1 MAFDG
6 VFQSRSPSPTTQPGR
21 AGSPSAPATHLYL
34 ATTFSGGRKIGVRQA
49 RDQRHLAEQ
58 LRREQMVPTRVWTLP
73 VGLAGSGSS
82 KVSLKN
88 QAEVHLQLAQ
98 LLSRGVPLVEAL
110 EVTASAVAPSVRP
123 RIERMRELVAAGSGF
138 ADAAQ
143 TVEAFDPITVAV
155 YRASER
161 SGDLAG
167 AARQLMTTTRRQL
180 AIAGKAITLIIY
192 PAIVLSI
199 SVIVTTFLL
208 MFVVPKIGAAIANAG
223 GQIPAFTRL
232 LIAAGT
238 FMRDQWAWV
247 LAAFGLIVT
256 AAVVARS
263 FIVAAIVSLSRR
275 LPFVRPVLEA
285 QESARFFTVMAAMSR
300 SGVTL
305 ADSLATATGAVSDPV
320 LVKQLTRLRTK
331 LVEGGVLRSLI
342 QEVEALPLTTR
353 RLLIAAERAGDL
365 QEAFDTLADDATA
378 DLERRS
384 TRLMAALEPALIV
397 MMFLMVGTLVLSIM
411 TPLIKMAGNVQ

>member
-1 MAFDG
+1 MSFDG
-6 VFQSRSPSPTTQPGR
+6 VFQSRSPAATAQPHG
-21 AGSPSAPATHLYL
+21 AGSPATHLYL

-49 RDQRHLAEQ
+49 RDHRHLAEQ

-98 LLSRGVPLVEAL
+98 LLTRGVPLVEAL
-110 EVTASAVAPSVRP
+110 DVTASAVAPRVRP
-123 RIERMRELVAAGSGF
+123 RIERMRDLVSAGSSF

-143 TVEAFDPITVAV
+143 SVEVFDPITVAV

-161 SGDLAG
+161 SGDLGG

-192 PAIVLSI
+192 PAIVLTI

-208 MFVVPKIGAAIANAG
+208 MFVVPKIGDAIAKAG
-223 GQIPAFTRL
+223 GEIPAFTQL
-232 LIAAGT
+232 LISTGT
-238 FMRDQWAWV
+238 IMRDQWAWV
-247 LAAFGLIVT
+247 LAGFGLIIT
-256 AAVVARS
+256 SAVVART
-263 FIVAAIVSLSRR
+263 IIIAAIVALSRR

>member
-6 VFQSRSPSPTTQPGR
+6 VFQSRSPSPAAQPPR
-21 AGSPSAPATHLYL
+21 AASPATHLYL
-34 ATTFSGGRKIGVRQA
+34 ATTFSGTRKIGVRQA

-73 VGLAGSGSS
+73 VGLSGSGSS
-82 KVSLKN
+82 KASLKN

-110 EVTASAVAPSVRP
+110 EVTASAVAPAVRP
-123 RIERMRELVAAGSGF
+123 RIERMRELVSAGSGF

-143 TVEAFDPITVAV
+143 TVEVFDPITVAV

-199 SVIVTTFLL
+199 SIIVTTFLL
-208 MFVVPKIGAAIANAG
+208 MFVVPKIGSAIANAG
-223 GQIPAFTRL
+223 GEIPTFTKL
-232 LIAAGT
+232 LITAGT

-247 LAAFGLIVT
+247 LAAFGLIIT
-256 AAVVARS
+256 AAVVARAIIIAG
-263 FIVAAIVSLSRR
+263 IVALSRR

-305 ADSLATATGAVSDPV
+305 ADSLATANGAVSDPV

-365 QEAFDTLADDATA
+365 QEAFDTLADDATEN
-378 DLERRS
+378 LERRS
-384 TRLMAALEPALIV
+384 ARLMAALEPALIV

-411 TPLIKMAGNVQ
+411 TPLIKMAENVH

>member
-1 MAFDG
+1 
-6 VFQSRSPSPTTQPGR
+6 
-21 AGSPSAPATHLYL
+21 
-34 ATTFSGGRKIGVRQA
+34 
-49 RDQRHLAEQ
+49 
-58 LRREQMVPTRVWTLP
+58 MVPTRVWTLP

-110 EVTASAVAPSVRP
+110 EVTASAVAPAVRP

-208 MFVVPKIGAAIANAG
+208 MFVVPKIGSAIANAG
-223 GQIPAFTRL
+223 GEIPAFTQL
-232 LIAAGT
+232 LISAGT

-247 LAAFGLIVT
+247 LAAFGLLIT
-256 AAVVARS
+256 TAVVARS
-263 FIVAAIVSLSRR
+263 IIIAAIVSLSRR

-320 LVKQLTRLRTK
+320 LVKQLTRLRTR

-365 QEAFDTLADDATA
+365 QNAFDTLADDATA

-397 MMFLMVGTLVLSIM
+397 LMFLMVGTLVLSIM

>member
-6 VFQSRSPSPTTQPGR
+6 VFQSRSSQ
-21 AGSPSAPATHLYL
+21 GSAHAPARGQAAPATHLFI
-34 ATTFSGGRKIGVRQA
+34 ATTFSGGRTIGVRQA
-49 RDQRHLAEQ
+49 RDQRQLAEQ

-73 VGLAGSGSS
+73 AGLGGTGSS

-88 QAEVHLQLAQ
+88 QAEVHLQLSQ

-110 EVTASAVAPSVRP
+110 EVTATAVAPAVRP
-123 RIERMRELVAAGSGF
+123 RIERVRELVAAGSGF

-143 TVEAFDPITVAV
+143 TVEVFDPITVAV

-180 AIAGKAITLIIY
+180 AIAGKAVTLVIY

-208 MFVVPKIGAAIANAG
+208 MFVVPKIGSAIANAG
-223 GQIPAFTRL
+223 GEIPVFTQV
-232 LIAAGT
+232 LIDVGT
-238 FMRDQWAWV
+238 FMREQWAWV
-247 LAAFGLIVT
+247 LAAFGLVVT
-256 AAVVARS
+256 GAVVARS
-263 FIVAAIVSLSRR
+263 LIAAGIVAVSRR
-275 LPFVRPVLEA
+275 LPLVRPVLEA

-305 ADSLATATGAVSDPV
+305 ADALTTATGAVSDPV
-320 LVKQLTRLRTK
+320 LVRQLTRLRTR

-365 QEAFDTLADDATA
+365 QEAFDTLADDATS

-397 MMFLMVGTLVLSIM
+397 VMFLMVGTLVLSIM

>member
-6 VFQSRSPSPTTQPGR
+6 VFQSRSPQSAAQPGR
-21 AGSPSAPATHLYL
+21 GGSPSAPATHLFV
-34 ATTFSGGRKIGVRQA
+34 ATTFSGGRKIGFRQA

-58 LRREQMVPTRVWTLP
+58 LRREQMVPIRVWTLP

-138 ADAAQ
+138 SDAAQ
-143 TVEAFDPITVAV
+143 TVEVFDPITVAV

-208 MFVVPKIGAAIANAG
+208 MFVVPKIGAAISNAG
-223 GQIPAFTRL
+223 GEIPAFTRL

-247 LAAFGLIVT
+247 LAAFGLVVT
-256 AAVVARS
+256 TAVVARS
-263 FIVAAIVSLSRR
+263 LIVAAIVSLARR

-320 LVKQLTRLRTK
+320 LVRQLTRLRTK

>member
-6 VFQSRSPSPTTQPGR
+6 VFQSRSQSPAAQPPR
-21 AGSPSAPATHLYL
+21 AGSPATHLYL

-73 VGLAGSGSS
+73 VGLAASGSS

-110 EVTASAVAPSVRP
+110 EVTASAVAPAVRP

-143 TVEAFDPITVAV
+143 AIEVFDPITVAV

-180 AIAGKAITLIIY
+180 AIAGKAVTLIIY

-208 MFVVPKIGAAIANAG
+208 MFVVPKIGSAIANAG
-223 GQIPAFTRL
+223 GEIPAFTKI
-232 LIAAGT
+232 LISAGT

-247 LAAFGLIVT
+247 LAVFGFVVT
-256 AAVVARS
+256 AAVVARA
-263 FIVAAIVSLSRR
+263 ILIAAIVSLSRR

-384 TRLMAALEPALIV
+384 ARLMAALEPALIV
-397 MMFLMVGTLVLSIM
+397 VMFLMVGTLVLSIM

>member
-1 MAFDG
+1 MSFDG
-6 VFQSRSPSPTTQPGR
+6 VFQSRSPSPAAQPHR
-21 AGSPSAPATHLYL
+21 AGSPATHLYL
-34 ATTFSGGRKIGVRQA
+34 ATTFAGGRKIGVRQA

-82 KVSLKN
+82 KVSIKN

-110 EVTASAVAPSVRP
+110 EVTASAVAPRVRP
-123 RIERMRELVAAGSGF
+123 RIERMRELVSAGSGF

-143 TVEAFDPITVAV
+143 TVEVFDPITVAV

-208 MFVVPKIGAAIANAG
+208 MFVVPKIGSAIANAG
-223 GQIPAFTRL
+223 GEIPAFTQL
-232 LIAAGT
+232 LIFAGT

-247 LAAFGLIVT
+247 LAAFGLLIT
-256 AAVVARS
+256 TAVVARS
-263 FIVAAIVSLSRR
+263 IIIAAIVSLSRR

-320 LVKQLTRLRTK
+320 LVKQLTRLRTR

-365 QEAFDTLADDATA
+365 QDAFDTLADDATA

-397 MMFLMVGTLVLSIM
+397 LMFLMVGTLVLSIM